1 MSGTIYDTH
10 PGLWNNSAMKTVA
23 LFVVLVAAAPVQ
35 AGQATQP
42 AGRAAQPAS
51 EQAQAYEQF
60 LLARRHEEDN
70 QTEAAIA
77 AYKRAMALDPKAP
90 DIVAELADLYMREN
104 RGEDALRTAEDAL
117 RLDPAHR
124 EANRVLGTI
133 YAGIGTADTQPR
145 RSAEERREYLTRAI
159 GHLERATVRDRE
171 VQADANLRAMLARLY
186 IAVGNFDKAIPMLAD
201 LVREEPQWQDG
212 QTLLVEAYG
221 LAGRTDEAVKWLEQA
236 ALENPQLYSTLA
248 DFLGRAER
256 WSDAAAAYE
265 QALRAAPKSFDL
277 RVRFASMLLNSGGR
291 EQTLRAR
298 DVLREALTMRATDE
312 RALYL
317 LAQAER
323 RSGDVAASVTTARRL
338 IAQNARNPR
347 GHVAL
352 AEALEER
359 REYRAVVDALVP
371 AVEKFRG
378 ERDPAMSLGMLLPHL
393 GFAYQQVGEHDNA
406 IATFEE
412 ARRLQPKDQAI
423 TSYLI
428 QANLAAKRYDAAI
441 ELARVAR
448 LERPD
453 DLRLAQLEA
462 QALTSSGK
470 SAQAIASL
478 EELLRKQDG
487 VVEAHLALAR
497 VYAGASKEDQAVKVL
512 RDAQTRFPDE
522 SVVLFELGSVL
533 ERQKKYSDA
542 EAAFRQ
548 LLAREPAHAP
558 ALNYLG
564 YMLADRGVRL
574 SESVELIKRA
584 LEQEPENGS
593 YLDSLG
599 WAYYKDGKYDLALEP
614 LRRAAEQLTT
624 NSVVQDH
631 YGDLLL
637 RLGKVQDAIDRW
649 NQALNGDNDSVER
662 GEIER
667 KIRSARE
674 KLPRR

>member
-1 MSGTIYDTH
+1 
-10 PGLWNNSAMKTVA
+10 MKTVA
-23 LFVVLVAAAPVQ
+23 FLVVLAAAAPVH
-35 AGQATQP
+35 AGQA
-42 AGRAAQPAS
+42 ARAAARAAQPAP

-60 LLARRHEEDN
+60 LLARQYEEDSN
-70 QTEAAIA
+70 TEAAVA

-104 RGEDALRTAEDAL
+104 RQTEAIATAEEAL
-117 RLDPAHR
+117 KLDPEHR

-133 YAGIGTADTQPR
+133 YAGIGTSDSQPR

-159 GHLERATVRDRE
+159 SYLERATVRERD
-171 VQADANLRAMLARLY
+171 VQADANLRAMLSRLY
-186 IAVGNFDKAIPMLAD
+186 IAVGNFDKAIPMLAE

-212 QTLLVEAYG
+212 ASLLVEAYG
-221 LAGRTDEAVKWLEQA
+221 LSGRTDEAVKWLEQA

-265 QALRAAPKSFDL
+265 QALRAAPRSFDL
-277 RVRFASMLLNSGGR
+277 RVRFASMLLNAGGR
-291 EQTLRAR
+291 EQTIRAR
-298 DVLREALTMRATDE
+298 DVLREAIGMRATDE

-323 RSGDVAASVTTARRL
+323 RTGDLTASVATSRRL

-347 GHVAL
+347 GFVAL

-359 REYRAVVDALVP
+359 REYRAVIDALGP
-371 AVEKFRG
+371 AVAKFRG
-378 ERDPAMSLGMLLPHL
+378 ERDSTIPLAMLLPHL
-393 GFAYQQVGEHDNA
+393 GFAYQQVGEHDSA
-406 IATFEE
+406 ISTFED
-412 ARRLQPKDQAI
+412 ARRLQPNDPAV

-428 QANLAAKRYDAAI
+428 QANIAAKRFDTAAK
-441 ELARVAR
+441 LARDAR
-448 LERPD
+448 ADRPD

-462 QALTSSGK
+462 QALTSAGK
-470 SAQAIASL
+470 SDQAIATL
-478 EELLRKQDG
+478 EELLTKQSG
-487 VVEAHLALAR
+487 VLEAHLALAR

-512 RDAQTRFPDE
+512 RDAQTRFPEE
-522 SVVLFELGSVL
+522 SSVLFELGSVL

-558 ALNYLG
+558 TLNYLG
-564 YMLADRGVRL
+564 YMLAERGVRL
-574 SESVELIKRA
+574 GESVELIKRA

-614 LRRAAEQLTT
+614 LRRAADQLTT

-637 RLGKVQDAIDRW
+637 RLGKYQEAIDRW
-649 NQALNGDNDSVER
+649 NQALGGDNDSIER
-662 GEIER
+662 SEIEK

>member
-1 MSGTIYDTH
+1 
-10 PGLWNNSAMKTVA
+10 MKTVA

-35 AGQATQP
+35 AGQA
-42 AGRAAQPAS
+42 AQPPGRGAQAAP
-51 EQAQAYEQF
+51 ERAQAYEQF
-60 LLARRHEEDN
+60 LLARQYEEDSK
-70 QTEAAIA
+70 TDAAIA
-77 AYKRAMALDPKAP
+77 AYKRAMALDPKAA
-90 DIVAELADLYMREN
+90 DIAAELADLYMREN
-104 RGEDALRTAEDAL
+104 RGVDAIATAEEAL
-117 RLDPAHR
+117 RLDPDHR

-145 RSAEERREYLTRAI
+145 RSTEERREYLTRAI
-159 GHLERATVRDRE
+159 GYLERATVRDRE

-186 IAVGNFDKAIPMLAD
+186 IAVGNFDKAIPMLAE

-221 LAGRTDEAVKWLEQA
+221 LAGRTDEAVTWLEQA

-256 WSDAAAAYE
+256 WGDAAAAYE
-265 QALRAAPKSFDL
+265 QALKAAPRSFDL
-277 RVRFASMLLNSGGR
+277 RVRFASMLLNAGGR
-291 EQTLRAR
+291 EQTVRAR

-323 RSGDVAASVTTARRL
+323 RSGDLAAAVTTARRL
-338 IAQNARNPR
+338 IAQNAKNPR
-347 GHVAL
+347 GHMAL

-378 ERDPAMSLGMLLPHL
+378 ERDSAVSLGMLLPHL

-406 IATFEE
+406 ITTFEE
-412 ARRLQPKDQAI
+412 ARRLQPKDPAV
-423 TSYLI
+423 TGYLI
-428 QANLAAKRYDAAI
+428 QANLAAKRYAAAA

-478 EELLRKQDG
+478 EDLLRRQEG

-497 VYAGASKEDQAVKVL
+497 VYAEASKEDQAIKVL

-522 SVVLFELGSVL
+522 SVVLFELGSVF

-542 EAAFRQ
+542 ETAFRQ
-548 LLAREPAHAP
+548 LLAKEPGHAA

-584 LEQEPENGS
+584 LELEPENGS

-614 LRRAAEQLTT
+614 LRRAADQLTN

-637 RLGKVQDAIDRW
+637 RLGKYQDAIDRW
-649 NQALNGDNDSVER
+649 NQALNGDNDSIER
-662 GEIER
+662 SEIEK